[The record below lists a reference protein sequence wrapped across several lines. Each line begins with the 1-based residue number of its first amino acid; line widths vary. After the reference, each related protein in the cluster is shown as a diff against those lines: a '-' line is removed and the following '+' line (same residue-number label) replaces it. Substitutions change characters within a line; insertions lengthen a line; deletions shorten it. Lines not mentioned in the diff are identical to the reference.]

1 MIEIVQGSPEWLA
14 ARAGSLGASQVAD
27 AIAKTKTGWGAS
39 RANIR
44 ARIVAE
50 RLTGQPMETFTNAA
64 MVWGTEQEDNART
77 AYSFL
82 HGHTVTQMGIALH
95 PTINGTHASPDG
107 LIGDDGLVEI
117 KPPQTATHIETLKN
131 QTIPARYVT
140 QMDWQMACTGRRWCD
155 FVSFDPRLPEEMQLF
170 VKRHHRDDARIA
182 ELESLVTEFLAEVD
196 ADVAALTA
204 IYRKEAA

>member
-1 MIEIVQGSPEWLA
+1 MEQRTADWFQ
-14 ARAGSLGASQVAD
+14 ARLGKVTASRIAD
-27 AIAKTKTGWGAS
+27 VTAKTKTGWGAG
-39 RANIR
+39 RANYR
-44 ARIVAE
+44 AQLVAE
-50 RLTGQPMETFTNAA
+50 RLTGQQQDSFVNAA
-64 MVWGTEQEDNART
+64 MQHGIDTEDQART

-82 HGHTVTQMGIALH
+82 YGHKVVEEAFVPHPAIAMA
-95 PTINGTHASPDG
+95 GASPDG
-107 LIGDDGLVEI
+107 LVGLDGLVEI
-117 KPPQTATHIETLKN
+117 KCPASATHIETLKG
-131 QTIPARYVT
+131 QAIPGKYIG

-182 ELESLVTEFLAEVD
+182 ELEGLVTEFLAEVD